1 MVLDKVN
8 KMSKDIGFFQVMTL
22 VNTVMLCSLLI
33 WAFVKPTQGSTATA
47 TGGNVDSVISVG
59 LDPKVEDRKA
69 VIEIAKNRGYYTAS
83 EFAIFEGVDKRTVYR
98 RLDSGVIT
106 NAEKVDGRWR
116 IFCD

>member
-1 MVLDKVN
+1 MANKKLLWFLNAQVCVLVLLTVYN
-8 KMSKDIGFFQVMTL
+8 LSKEVI
-22 VNTVMLCSLLI
+22 
-33 WAFVKPTQGSTATA
+33 GSTVTA

-59 LDPKVEDRKA
+59 LDPKVADRKA